1 MLYLTAPQLA
11 ELTGYSVNQYAC
23 MRRWLE
29 RNRWPFAQDRAGLPK
44 VLRAYHD
51 QRMNGQAPPPAPLAA
66 ANAEAFSGP
75 RFDALKSKTAGVQH
89 HGRKKKIA

>member
-1 MLYLTAPQLA
+1 MLYLTAPELA

-29 RNRWPFAQDRAGLPK
+29 RNRWPFAQDRLGLPK

-51 QRMNGQAPPPAPLAA
+51 QRLQGQAPAPGASPAA
-66 ANAEAFSGP
+66 ANAESYSGP
-75 RFDALKSKTAGVQH
+75 NFDALKGVKR
-89 HGRKKKIA
+89 HGRKTQAA

>member
-29 RNRWPFAQDRAGLPK
+29 RNRWPYAQDRAGLPK

-51 QRMNGQAPPPAPLAA
+51 SRMQGQALALAPFEA
-66 ANAEAFSGP
+66 ANADAFGP
-75 RFDALKSKTAGVQH
+75 RFDALNKGSLRN
-89 HGRKKKIA
+89 HGRKTKTA

>member
-1 MLYLTAPQLA
+1 MLYLTAPELA

-29 RNRWPFAQDRAGLPK
+29 RHRWPFAQDRHGLPR

-51 QRMNGQAPPPAPLAA
+51 ERMRGRAGAPGSAASAPGPAP
-66 ANAEAFSGP
+66 SGP
-75 RFDALKSKTAGVQH
+75 RFEALKGMQH
-89 HGRKKKIA
+89 HGRNPQTA